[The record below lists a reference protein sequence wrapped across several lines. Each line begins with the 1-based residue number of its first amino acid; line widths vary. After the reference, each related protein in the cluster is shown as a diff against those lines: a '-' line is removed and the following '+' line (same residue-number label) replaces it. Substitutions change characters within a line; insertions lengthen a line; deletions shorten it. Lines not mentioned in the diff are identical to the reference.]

1 MGASFGSNTHR
12 FQCVAP
18 LGAPSRRRYG
28 AGPRFLRSVSSRLRP
43 SSTAPFGQPHRRAS
57 GRPNSPPSASSS
69 RGVIVPPGGTPAP
82 PECVGRVIPTP
93 AGAASDPTFI
103 TPHESALGG
112 SDAAIINPPR
122 RARISF
128 RSSFVWVCRRG
139 HSVTLLLAPGAE
151 RFLEGAHACL
161 LYTSP

>member
-18 LGAPSRRRYG
+18 LGAPSRRPYG
-28 AGPRFLRSVSSRLRP
+28 AGPRFLRSASACLVAP
-43 SSTAPFGQPHRRAS
+43 STLAPFGRPCLRAS
-57 GRPNSPPSASSS
+57 GKPHGPPSASSS

-82 PECVGRVIPTP
+82 PECRRSVHLLP

-112 SDAAIINPPR
+112 SDAAIINPPQ
-122 RARISF
+122 RARISSHDIVIIVLVVAAV
-128 RSSFVWVCRRG
+128 RLPSPPSHGCVRALRIRRRC
-139 HSVTLLLAPGAE
+139 SW
-151 RFLEGAHACL
+151 R
-161 LYTSP
+161 

>member
-57 GRPNSPPSASSS
+57 GRPHGPPSASSS

-82 PECVGRVIPTP
+82 PECVGCVIPTP
-93 AGAASDPTFI
+93 AGAASCSIIKTPLDDALTRAGRTHNKPAPASGDKFSRECDYNPRIGFKCIKFMLQPTRE
-103 TPHESALGG
+103 TGWGLS
-112 SDAAIINPPR
+112 
-122 RARISF
+122 
-128 RSSFVWVCRRG
+128 
-139 HSVTLLLAPGAE
+139 
-151 RFLEGAHACL
+151 
-161 LYTSP
+161 